1 MLGIARGSL
10 AELKTFLTLSERLG
24 LTPIE
29 TTDSLLQDYAEI
41 NKMLTGLTY
50 PSNPTC
56 RRISSNARY
65 RARL

>member
-24 LTPIE
+24 LTPSE

-41 NKMLTGLTY
+41 NKMLTGLMRSLTTNHY
-50 PSNPTC
+50 P
-56 RRISSNARY
+56 RR
-65 RARL
+65 